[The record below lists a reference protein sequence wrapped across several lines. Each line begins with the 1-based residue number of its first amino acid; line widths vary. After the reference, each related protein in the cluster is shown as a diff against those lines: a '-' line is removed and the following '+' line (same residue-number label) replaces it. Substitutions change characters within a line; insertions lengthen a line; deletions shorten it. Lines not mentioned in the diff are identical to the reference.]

1 MERVNKGEK
10 YWILYMDRFGIY
22 PIKHRDT
29 RHQHDDLFF
38 ATGNY
43 FNTEEEAEAMAEKIR
58 KVLKGADVIEM
69 PSEKEIED
77 AMNTSV
83 TESIMSISPYGEF
96 TLRATD
102 LLECAWLKGAEWL
115 KSKIVK

>member
-1 MERVNKGEK
+1 MERVLRG
-10 YWILYMDRFGIY
+10 
-22 PIKHRDT
+22 
-29 RHQHDDLFF
+29 DDYYYFHHNSLFICVDCDF
-38 ATGNY
+38 RNTIDDARYEIGNY
-43 FNTEEEAEAMAEKIR
+43 FRTKEEAEAMAEKIR
-58 KVLKGADVIEM
+58 KVLEGADVIKT

-96 TLRATD
+96 TPKATD